1 MEPKFVSHH
10 HKNSLGCVNRNVP
23 EANCGNAEGT
33 LTQSTL
39 FDPNTLPKSVISIT
53 LFDPNTLPKECLYVY
68 NYCTVKI
75 GTLQVN
81 YTSI

>member
-33 LTQSTL
+33 LTQ
-39 FDPNTLPKSVISIT
+39 NT

-81 YTSI
+81 YISI